1 MFDLQKSYDDMSR
14 AERMIRE
21 ALTEKSPSERL
32 NRLRQAWDYTP
43 AAERDAFAMVLIAH
57 LSLAVGRGRP
67 T

>member
-1 MFDLQKSYDDMSR
+1 MSR